1 MTLSAKARMIDITT
15 RSFGLNSPAISVDG
29 DEDSE
34 EGRSLSYLP
43 SFSKTYTVWFKG
55 HYIRVTRSQV
65 QEGIYSTK
73 EVLHFE

>member
-1 MTLSAKARMIDITT
+1 MIDIST
-15 RSFGLNSPAISVDG
+15 RSLESDSPAINVDG

-55 HYIRVTRSQV
+55 HYIRVTRSHV
-65 QEGIYSTK
+65 QEGIYRHR

>member
-1 MTLSAKARMIDITT
+1 MIDIST
-15 RSFGLNSPAISVDG
+15 RSLESDSPAINVDG

-65 QEGIYSTK
+65 QEGIYRHR

>member
-1 MTLSAKARMIDITT
+1 MIDIST
-15 RSFGLNSPAISVDG
+15 RSLESDSPAISVDG

-65 QEGIYSTK
+65 QEGIYRHR